1 MHSVLNLEEPYMVE
15 LLRHNLLLE
24 DSSDNF
30 YRRTSISNSYN
41 INLLSLHL
49 VYMEVYMSRIIS
61 LLLLFAVFPAA
72 VANASDESSGSLRKK
87 KGDVVIE
94 RSANIVKAEAG
105 TPVYP
110 SDIVRTGVDGSVGII
125 FKDNSRISLGPNS
138 RLVLKKFVFKPTQA
152 KFSMVTMLTKG
163 TASFV
168 SGKMTKLSPE
178 SVVLETPT
186 STIGVRGTTYN
197 INVNED

>member
-1 MHSVLNLEEPYMVE
+1 MCKMLSM
-15 LLRHNLLLE
+15 LLL
-24 DSSDNF
+24 
-30 YRRTSISNSYN
+30 
-41 INLLSLHL
+41 
-49 VYMEVYMSRIIS
+49 VV
-61 LLLLFAVFPAA
+61 VFLAT
-72 VANASDESSGSLRKK
+72 VVNASDESAGSLRKK
-87 KGDVVIE
+87 KGEVLIE
-94 RSANIVKAEAG
+94 RSGNIVKAENG

-110 SDIVRTGVDGSVGII
+110 NDTVRTGLDGSVGII

-138 RLVLKKFVFKPTQA
+138 RLDLKKFVFKPAQEQ
-152 KFSMVTMLTKG
+152 FSMVNKLTKG

-197 INVNED
+197 VKVNED